1 MADNYLE
8 GKFEEM
14 EKMKKRHSGYGR
26 YGRMRASSVRTFK
39 PRKVENIKEEPD
51 GNNG

>member
-8 GKFEEM
+8 RKFEEM

-26 YGRMRASSVRTFK
+26 YGRMRASSVRMAFIFVSFSLD
-39 PRKVENIKEEPD
+39 R
-51 GNNG
+51 

>member
-8 GKFEEM
+8 WKFEEM

-26 YGRMRASSVRTFK
+26 YGRMGRHQSGHSSPVK
-39 PRKVENIKEEPD
+39 QKI
-51 GNNG
+51 